1 MDFSKYFKKKN
12 DSKVKNFSKLEI
24 FEKVNDEELIEVSG
38 GNFSSNLRQKRAI
51 AGLRQ
56 KELGKLLYSSKQAV
70 CNWEHGRR
78 EPSLEVVQEM
88 ANVFKCSIDDLLK
101 DSENIN

>member
-1 MDFSKYFKKKN
+1 M
-12 DSKVKNFSKLEI
+12 
-24 FEKVNDEELIEVSG
+24 
-38 GNFSSNLRQKRAI
+38 GNF
-51 AGLRQ
+51 
-56 KELGKLLYSSKQAV
+56 YSSKQAV

-78 EPSLEVVQEM
+78 EPSLELVQEM